1 MKLSARNQFQGT
13 VTRITEGQAMAE
25 VTVKDETLSAAI
37 GKKGVNIKLASKL
50 TQWDIQIS
58 NRKYEH
64 LDEGQRK
71 Q

>member
-1 MKLSARNQFQGT
+1 MKPYNRVNLPFTGIASFCKFPIHT
-13 VTRITEGQAMAE
+13 
-25 VTVKDETLSAAI
+25 DLETLSAAI

-58 NRKYEH
+58 NRKFEH
-64 LDEGQRK
+64 LEEGQKK